1 MAGLVAEGTR
11 GELKI
16 LLTVNTA
23 WNIANFRSN
32 LIKAFQDECWEVI
45 TAAPDDDYAEILR
58 RRGIRCYPIPI
69 QNMGTN
75 PFEDLK
81 LCFAYWKLFK
91 RERPD
96 VLLSFTVKP
105 NIYAGLAAKVLAI
118 PYFPNVAGLGTVFIK
133 TNWITWIV
141 KKLYRFALS
150 GANTVFFQNIDD
162 QSLFIQQTLVAPS
175 KVQLL
180 PGSGVDTTRFLPLQI
195 PRSDEFTFLLTSRL
209 LWDKGVGEFIKAAQ
223 MLRAK
228 CKKVRFQLLG
238 FLGIENRSAV
248 SEEQVQQWV
257 EMGIVEYLG
266 STDDVRPYLAMAD
279 CVVLPSYREGTPRA
293 LLEAAAMARP
303 IITTDTVGCR
313 QVVDEGVNGYL
324 CQPRDAE
331 DLADKMVRV
340 LQLSAQELEKMGL
353 RGRDKMLREFDEQ
366 IVIERYMKVI
376 RGL

>member
-1 MAGLVAEGTR
+1 MAGLVAAGTR
-11 GELKI
+11 GDLKI

-23 WNIANFRSN
+23 WNIANFRLN
-32 LIKAFQDECWEVI
+32 LIKSFQDECWEVI
-45 TAAPDDDYAEILR
+45 TAAPEDDYAEILR
-58 RRGIRCYPIPI
+58 LRGIRFYPIPI

-81 LCFAYWKLFK
+81 LCFTYWKLFK

-105 NIYAGLAAKVLAI
+105 NIYAGLAAKILVI
-118 PYFPNVAGLGTVFIK
+118 PYFPNVAGLGTAFIK

-162 QSLFIQQTLVAPS
+162 QSLFIQQSLVAPS

-180 PGSGVDTTRFLPLQI
+180 PGSGVDTTRFLPRQT
-195 PRSDEFTFLLTSRL
+195 PRSDNFTFLLPSRL
-209 LWDKGVGEFIKAAQ
+209 LWDKGVGEFIEAAQ

-228 CKKVRFQLLG
+228 CKKARFQLLG
-238 FLGIENRSAV
+238 FLGIENRSAI
-248 SEEQVQQWV
+248 SEEQVQHWV
-257 EMGIVEYLG
+257 DMGIVEYLG

-313 QVVDEGVNGYL
+313 EVVDEGVNGYL
-324 CQPRDAE
+324 CQPRDAK

-340 LQLSAQELEKMGL
+340 LQLNAQELEKMGL

-376 RGL
+376 REL